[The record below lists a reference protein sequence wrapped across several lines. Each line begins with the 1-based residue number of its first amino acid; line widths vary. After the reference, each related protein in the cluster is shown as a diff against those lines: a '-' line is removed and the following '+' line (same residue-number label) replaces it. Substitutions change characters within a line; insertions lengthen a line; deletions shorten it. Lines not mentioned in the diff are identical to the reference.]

1 MLNYTHEPTR
11 TKIETDTGT
20 LPNGGR
26 NFESINIQTGIV
38 GVNRT
43 TYEENETM
51 PSTEFQDVHICTGG
65 VPDPD
70 RMRVHVRLPYLP
82 GNMPGYVS
90 VNVADYTNVYI
101 PLEMAEAIAEA
112 LAAEEV
118 AS

>member
-1 MLNYTHEPTR
+1 MLNYTHEPTT

-26 NFESINIQTGIV
+26 SWESIDIQSGIV
-38 GVNRT
+38 GFHRT
-43 TYEENETM
+43 VYEKTETLM
-51 PSTEFQDVHICTGG
+51 SADVQDVHICTGG

-70 RMRVHVRLPYLP
+70 RMRVHVRAD
-82 GNMPGYVS
+82 GDIPGYVY